1 MIDEAEKLKAELEEE
16 KKENERLAKL
26 EEERVEREAATE
38 ELQGAI
44 TAAKE
49 SRDAST
55 LSKPIK
61 RAKKVRLRTLATA
74 ASQRYLFATW
84 PLPRS
89 LFHLLAVH
97 PVRRTRWPARGTNWP
112 PRPAPHLTALPTSP

>member
-1 MIDEAEKLKAELEEE
+1 MHRRAKKAIEVDPLLLDEADKLKLELEEE
-16 KKENERLAKL
+16 KRENERLAKL

-61 RAKKVRLRTLATA
+61 RAKKVRFGVPG
-74 ASQRYLFATW
+74 SGGRYERCVGLPT
-84 PLPRS
+84 PRS
-89 LFHLLAVH
+89 
-97 PVRRTRWPARGTNWP
+97 PRSTRAQ
-112 PRPAPHLTALPTSP
+112 TSSRCD

>member
-1 MIDEAEKLKAELEEE
+1 MSPELISEGETLKHDLEEE
-16 KKENERLAKL
+16 KKEKERAEAEERRL
-26 EEERVEREAATE
+26 EAERVEREAATE

-61 RAKKVRLRTLATA
+61 RAKKVRFGVPG
-74 ASQRYLFATW
+74 SGGRYERCVGLPT
-84 PLPRS
+84 PRS
-89 LFHLLAVH
+89 
-97 PVRRTRWPARGTNWP
+97 PRSTRAQ
-112 PRPAPHLTALPTSP
+112 TSSRCD